1 MSFEILIILLLM
13 LFNAVFAM
21 SEMAIVSSRKARLQ
35 EMANKGDAK
44 ARVALDLANSPNRF
58 LSTVQI
64 GITLIGILAGAFGGA
79 NLAQSIA
86 DQVERIPALQD
97 YSEAIGFWLVV
108 ILITYLSLIIGE
120 LAPKRLA
127 LNNPERIA
135 AIVAVPMQCL
145 AKIASPVVHLLSLST
160 ELVLRILQINLSA
173 DEPLVTEEEIKL
185 LLQQGAEAGMFEAA
199 EQDMVERVFRLD
211 DQKVNALMTPR
222 PDIAWLDISDSIE
235 INRRKMI
242 DIPHTRFPVCQEN
255 LDNVLG
261 IVHVTNV
268 LSQSLKGQP
277 IDLLSLLQSPLI
289 IPETTHALKV
299 LELFKQSGTHI
310 ALVVDE
316 YGVIQG
322 LVTLNDV
329 MEVLIGDIPFA
340 DQPQETDIV
349 QRDDGSWLVDGMIPI
364 AKLKEL
370 LNTEQLPRE
379 DRGNF
384 QTLGGFVVTQFG
396 HIPRASDHFEW
407 NGYRFEVMDMDG
419 NRVDKVLIT
428 PLKSH

>member
-1 MSFEILIILLLM
+1 
-13 LFNAVFAM
+13 
-21 SEMAIVSSRKARLQ
+21 
-35 EMANKGDAK
+35 
-44 ARVALDLANSPNRF
+44 
-58 LSTVQI
+58 
-64 GITLIGILAGAFGGA
+64 
-79 NLAQSIA
+79 
-86 DQVERIPALQD
+86 
-97 YSEAIGFWLVV
+97 
-108 ILITYLSLIIGE
+108 
-120 LAPKRLA
+120 
-127 LNNPERIA
+127 
-135 AIVAVPMQCL
+135 
-145 AKIASPVVHLLSLST
+145 
-160 ELVLRILQINLSA
+160 
-173 DEPLVTEEEIKL
+173 
-185 LLQQGAEAGMFEAA
+185 
-199 EQDMVERVFRLD
+199 
-211 DQKVNALMTPR
+211 
-222 PDIAWLDISDSIE
+222 
-235 INRRKMI
+235 
-242 DIPHTRFPVCQEN
+242 
-255 LDNVLG
+255 VLG
-261 IVHVTNV
+261 IVHVTNI

-289 IPETTHALKV
+289 IPETTYALKV

-419 NRVDKVLIT
+419 NRVDKVLIM
-428 PLKSH
+428 PLRSR